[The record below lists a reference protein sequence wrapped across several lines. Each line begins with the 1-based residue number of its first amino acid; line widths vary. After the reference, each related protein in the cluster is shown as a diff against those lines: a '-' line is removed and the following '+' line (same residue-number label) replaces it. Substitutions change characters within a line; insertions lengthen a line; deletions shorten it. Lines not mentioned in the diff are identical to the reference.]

1 MPLRMCVVSEGLRMT
16 EKKELI
22 CIGCPKGCVLTVTME
37 SGNVQEICGNTCPK
51 GEDYA
56 RKEML
61 DPRRTV
67 TSTVR
72 VLNGMN
78 PVVAVKTKEDIP
90 KDKIFACMEALRQV
104 RIEAPV
110 HVGDVILE
118 DVADTGITIVATGE
132 VQRMD

>member
-1 MPLRMCVVSEGLRMT
+1 MT

-37 SGNVQEICGNTCPK
+37 SGKVQAISGNTCPK

-72 VLNGMN
+72 VLHGNI
-78 PVVAVKTKEDIP
+78 PVVPVKTSEDIP

-104 RIEAPV
+104 EVEAPV
-110 HVGDVILE
+110 HVGVIVLR
-118 DVADTGITIVATGE
+118 DVAGTGISVVTTRE
-132 VQRMD
+132 VQAI

>member
-1 MPLRMCVVSEGLRMT
+1 MT

-37 SGNVQEICGNTCPK
+37 SGKVQAIGGNTCPK

-72 VLNGMN
+72 VLRGNI
-78 PVVAVKTKEDIP
+78 PVVPVKTSEDIP

-104 RIEAPV
+104 EVEAPV
-110 HVGDVILE
+110 QVGDIVLK
-118 DVADTGITIVATGE
+118 DAAGTGISVVATRE
-132 VQRMD
+132 VQAI

>member
-1 MPLRMCVVSEGLRMT
+1 MCMA

-22 CIGCPKGCVLTVTME
+22 CIGCPKGCLLTVSMDA
-37 SGNVQEICGNTCPK
+37 GKIQEISGNTCPK

-72 VLNGMN
+72 VVQGVN

-90 KDKIFACMEALRQV
+90 KDKIFACMDVLRQV
-104 RIEAPV
+104 RVEAPV
-110 HVGDVILE
+110 YVGDIVLK
-118 DVADTGITIVATGE
+118 DVAGTGIAVVATGE
-132 VQRMD
+132 VQTID

>member
-1 MPLRMCVVSEGLRMT
+1 MA
-16 EKKELI
+16 EKKELV

-37 SGNVQEICGNTCPK
+37 SGNVKEICGNTCPK

-72 VLNGMN
+72 VVHGVN

-90 KDKIFACMEALRQV
+90 KDKIFACMEALREV
-104 RIEAPV
+104 RVEAPV
-110 HVGDVILE
+110 YVGDIILE
-118 DVADTGITIVATGE
+118 NVAGTGIAVVATGE
-132 VQRMD
+132 VQTID

>member
-1 MPLRMCVVSEGLRMT
+1 MQLHMCVVNGGVCMA

-22 CIGCPKGCVLTVTME
+22 CIGCPKGCVLTVAMDF
-37 SGNVQEICGNTCPK
+37 GKVQEVIGNACPK

-72 VLNGMN
+72 VLNGVT

-90 KDKIFACMEALRQV
+90 KDKIFSCMEALRQV
-104 RIEAPV
+104 RQEAPV
-110 HVGDVILE
+110 QVGDVILE
-118 DVADTGITIVATGE
+118 DVVGTGIAVVATGE
-132 VQRMD
+132 VRRMD